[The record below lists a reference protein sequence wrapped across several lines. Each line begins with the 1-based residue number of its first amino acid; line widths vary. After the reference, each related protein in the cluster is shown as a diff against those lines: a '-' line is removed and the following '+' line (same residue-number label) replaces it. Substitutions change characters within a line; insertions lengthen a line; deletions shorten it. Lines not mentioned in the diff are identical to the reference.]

1 MSARAPTPES
11 TATSNPVAANSANP
25 LLRSDRSRL
34 VRAATLFLG
43 GLLAFSI
50 LPSAVNAAAGP
61 SANLDQCQ
69 NGALGPPVV
78 HTSPCDWVNGDLNP
92 AHSHFREGESVPFR
106 MVVSGLTPGS
116 TVHSITIGYDI
127 THSSK
132 HAYDYLTSFQR
143 IAETVDPCAGIS
155 PCGARSNF
163 SIPLPAGVPQPQGSF
178 NALSAGER
186 VMDIYGGTITGI
198 TYPSQGL
205 LSDAQSETTMK
216 ITFTAAAAKVVLA
229 WGGHIASGDDWP
241 GAAAAQISGSP
252 YHMRLKDLDTKGGN
266 QDRSLKASAVL
277 PIHPLGA
284 SLTVVKEVTNDDGGS
299 ALPSDF
305 SLHVL
310 FAGNSSDVA
319 GSPQPGDSI
328 GTSYVSLPAGDY
340 VVGEDALDG
349 YLLTSITGDCAS
361 DGTISLLDG
370 DLKTCILANDD
381 QLAHL
386 LVVKHVVNDDG
397 GLQVASDWLMN
408 VSAGAD
414 SAAFP
419 GDENGTDVPLSV
431 GQAYSVSESG
441 PDGYDPDF
449 SADCSGSLASGETK
463 TCTVTNDDIRPKLTV
478 IKHVINDDGGDQVA
492 SDWNM
497 TVAGAEA
504 DPGSFP
510 GDENGTEVSLGAGA
524 QYAVSED
531 GPAGYNA
538 TLSGDCSG
546 SLLPG
551 DSKTC
556 TVTNDDIR
564 PDLLVVKHVVNDD
577 GGSALAA
584 NFTMSVDGAEA
595 DPSSFPGDENGTG
608 VSLKANAQYNV
619 SEDGPG
625 GYDPGFS
632 ADCSGSLLPGDSKT
646 CTVTND
652 DIRPRLTVIKHVVND
667 DGGLLEADDWD
678 LSVDGA
684 EASPADFAGSEG
696 GVLVSL
702 AAGAQYNVSED
713 GPAGYSASFSADCSG
728 VLAPGDNKTCTIT
741 NDDIRPRLTVIKH
754 VVNDDGGLLD
764 ASAWTMG
771 VNGTNADPSSFAG
784 DENGTLVLLDANA
797 AYAVGEDGPGGYNA
811 TYSGDCSGILA
822 PGDNKTCTVTN
833 DDIRPRLTVTKV
845 VVNDD
850 GGQAVVA
857 DFPLFVDDHGVASG
871 VEEGFLPGDH
881 AVSETGSSGYAATI
895 SGDCD
900 EDGNVTLALGDVK
913 SCTITN
919 DDIRPILTVIKHVVN
934 DALGTSEASDFLV
947 SVSGEAAS
955 PDQFL
960 GAESPGVLVS
970 LNASAYSVTEG
981 AHSGYAVS
989 YSADCSGTLLPGD
1002 NKTCTITN
1010 DDLALTT
1017 RTQGFWDTHTAF
1029 TQRVLALMG
1038 GSMTVG
1044 GGSHTRVIGDPAKL
1058 FGAYESSVSKTTTGA
1073 KRTAVDQARMIL
1085 LQQLVT
1091 AKLNCA
1097 AFGCSDDVQALIV
1110 AADLAY
1116 AGSSAADMLAAS
1128 TLLDA
1133 YNNSGDAGAI
1143 PTSLG
1148 SPGAATP
1155 KVSGALANKVFWN
1168 SP

>member
-1 MSARAPTPES
+1 MSARVPAPETPPTS
-11 TATSNPVAANSANP
+11 SNTPANSNPLFSN
-25 LLRSDRSRL
+25 RSRSL
-34 VRAATLFLG
+34 FLRAATLLIG
-43 GLLAFSI
+43 GLLTLSLIPAAVQGA
-50 LPSAVNAAAGP
+50 PSAAAD
-61 SANLDQCQ
+61 LDQCQ
-69 NGALGPPVV
+69 NGAMGPPVV
-78 HTSPCDWVNGDLNP
+78 HTSPCAWVNGDLNP
-92 AHSHFREGESVPFR
+92 AHSHFRENESVPFR
-106 MVVSGLTPGS
+106 MVVTNLVPGS

-143 IAETVDPCAGIS
+143 IAETVDPCAGLT
-155 PCGARSNF
+155 CGARSNV

-178 NALSAGER
+178 DNLPATER
-186 VMDIYGGTITGI
+186 LFDIYGGTITGI
-198 TYPSQGL
+198 TYLSQGS
-205 LSDAQSETTMK
+205 LSAAQAETTVK
-216 ITFTAAAAKVVLA
+216 VTFTAAASTVVLA

-241 GAAAAQISGSP
+241 GASAAQISGSP
-252 YHMRLKDLDTKGGN
+252 YHMRLKDLDGKGGN
-266 QDRSLKASAVL
+266 QDRSLKADAVL

-299 ALPSDF
+299 ALPSNF
-305 SLHVL
+305 TMHVR
-310 FAGNSSDVA
+310 FAGNSSDVP

-370 DLKTCILANDD
+370 DLKTCILTNDD

-386 LVVKHVVNDDG
+386 IVVKHVVNDDG
-397 GLQVASDWLMN
+397 GLQVASDWLLN

-414 SAAFP
+414 SAAFA

-478 IKHVINDDGGDQVA
+478 IKHVVNDDGGDQVA

-497 TVAGAEA
+497 TVAGADA

-510 GDENGTEVSLGAGA
+510 GDEAGTEVSLEAGA

-531 GPAGYNA
+531 GPGGYNA
-538 TLSGDCSG
+538 TYSDDCSG

-551 DSKTC
+551 DNKTC

-564 PDLLVVKHVVNDD
+564 PDLLVIKHVVNDD
-577 GGSALAA
+577 GGNASASD
-584 NFTMSVDGAEA
+584 FTMAVDGAEA

-608 VSLKANAQYNV
+608 VSLKANAQYDV
-619 SEDGPG
+619 SEGGPS
-625 GYDPGFS
+625 GYDPDFS

-652 DIRPRLTVIKHVVND
+652 DIRPKLTVIKHVVND

-684 EASPADFAGSEG
+684 DAFPASFAGSED

-702 AAGAQYNVSED
+702 AAGAQYNVSE
-713 GPAGYSASFSADCSG
+713 S
-728 VLAPGDNKTCTIT
+728 
-741 NDDIRPRLTVIKH
+741 
-754 VVNDDGGLLD
+754 
-764 ASAWTMG
+764 
-771 VNGTNADPSSFAG
+771 
-784 DENGTLVLLDANA
+784 
-797 AYAVGEDGPGGYNA
+797 GPGGYA
-811 TYSGDCSGILA
+811 ASYSADCSGILA

-833 DDIRPRLTVTKV
+833 DDIRPKLTVIKHVVNDDGGLLNASAWTMEVNGTDASPASFAGDEAGTEVLLDANAAYAVSEDGPGGYNATYSDDCSGTLLPGDEKTCTVTNDDIAPRLTVTKV

-850 GGQAVVA
+850 GGDAAVA
-857 DFPLFVDDHGVASG
+857 DFPLFVGGHGVTSD
-871 VEEGFLPGDH
+871 VEEGFLPGDYV
-881 AVSETGSSGYAATI
+881 VSETGDPGYAATL

-900 EDGNVTLALGDVK
+900 EHGNVSLALGDVK
-913 SCTITN
+913 ACTITN
-919 DDIRPILTVIKHVVN
+919 DDIRPILIVIKHVVN
-934 DALGTSEASDFLV
+934 DALGASQASDFLI
-947 SVSGEAAS
+947 SVSGEAAT
-955 PDQFL
+955 PDEFL

-970 LNASAYSVTEG
+970 MNASAYSVTEG
-981 AHSGYAVS
+981 AHTGYSVS
-989 YSADCSGTLLPGD
+989 YSADCSGTLKPGD

-1010 DDLALTT
+1010 DDIGLTT
-1017 RTQGFWDTHTAF
+1017 RTQGFWDSHTAF
-1029 TQRVLALMG
+1029 TQTVFGLMG

-1044 GGSHTRVIGDPAKL
+1044 GGSHTRTISDAAKL
-1058 FGAYESSVSKTTTGA
+1058 FGAYESSVSKTTTNA
-1073 KRTAVDQARMIL
+1073 KRTAVDQARMVL

-1091 AKLNCA
+1091 AKLNCQ
-1097 AFGCSDDVQALIV
+1097 AFGCSDDVQALIA

-1116 AGSSAADMLAAS
+1116 AGSSASAMTAAS

-1133 YNNSGDAGAI
+1133 YNNSGDSGSI
-1143 PTSLG
+1143 PSGLG

-1155 KVSGALANKVFWN
+1155 KVSAALANKVFWN